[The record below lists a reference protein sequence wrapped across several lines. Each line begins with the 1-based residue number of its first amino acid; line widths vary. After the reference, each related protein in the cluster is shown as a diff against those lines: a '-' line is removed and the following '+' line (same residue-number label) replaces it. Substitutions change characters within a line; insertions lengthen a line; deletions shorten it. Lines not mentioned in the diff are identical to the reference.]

1 MAKEG
6 SVAPKER
13 VNIVYKPATGDMK
26 EDVEL
31 PLKLMML
38 GDFTLREE
46 EDEVEDREVI
56 DINKDNFN
64 DVMASQR
71 LSLQFTVPNQLSG
84 EDGEE
89 LPVDLK
95 VSNMR
100 DFEPE
105 SVVRQV
111 PELNKLLELRDAL
124 AFLKGPLGNVPAFR
138 KQIDALLSDDDS
150 RKKLMAELG
159 IEAK

>member
-1 MAKEG
+1 M
-6 SVAPKER
+6 
-13 VNIVYKPATGDMK
+13 
-26 EDVEL
+26 
-31 PLKLMML
+31 KLMML

-84 EDGEE
+84 EEGEE

-138 KQIDALLSDDDS
+138 KQIDALEERVQVLEKIVTDEGYQVQ
-150 RKKLMAELG
+150 KEINKL
-159 IEAK
+159 